1 MGIIQLPGTHE
12 LLLPI
17 IALLGRQPPIPIPRY
32 AQQNQDPAIF
42 EAFCHLS
49 VTQND
54 ICTALYGVAGALS
67 GYHPS
72 PEQTEIHFQ
81 SLLSFHNSL
90 PAALNIDQDANN
102 DGERLVLHM
111 TYYCIVLRL
120 FKPFLNAHTSTIE
133 RTVQYQERARDVSN
147 NAARHLWG
155 LLVQYRQKY
164 NFTTCPVVLLQFMA
178 IGAYSALDDL
188 ALGPESSMDLQEVE
202 QAFIVCI
209 RGLRTLGDSI
219 YFAQPVLR
227 TISMT
232 VRNLPHHVDLS
243 QEADTILSSYD
254 TEDWVNNAAKHVHS
268 QYAADWRTNQ
278 DLDSIRLDNLIQE
291 WKDNMVSESHGS
303 EDETMS
309 TS

>member
-1 MGIIQLPGTHE
+1 
-12 LLLPI
+12 
-17 IALLGRQPPIPIPRY
+17 
-32 AQQNQDPAIF
+32 
-42 EAFCHLS
+42 
-49 VTQND
+49 
-54 ICTALYGVAGALS
+54 
-67 GYHPS
+67 
-72 PEQTEIHFQ
+72 
-81 SLLSFHNSL
+81 
-90 PAALNIDQDANN
+90 
-102 DGERLVLHM
+102 M

-120 FKPFLNAHTSTIE
+120 FKPFLNAHSSTIE

-219 YFAQPVLR
+219 YFAQVRTIPLHPSLPVLTMPLLQPVLR

-278 DLDSIRLDNLIQE
+278 DLDSIRLD
-291 WKDNMVSESHGS
+291 SE
-303 EDETMS
+303 
-309 TS
+309 